1 MSEIKPSL
9 QDVLTQN
16 RAEEIGYDV
25 WRRFVVPPFYN
36 RLDLKTARKPRIIIG
51 GRGCGKT
58 MLLRYLSH
66 QSMFSPD
73 RMNIPND
80 SLSHIG
86 LYWRADT
93 QFCNSMML
101 RGIHDDIWHSAFN
114 HFAALAIGLE
124 VLNSLA
130 SIAKN
135 KFESFNE
142 KDIERID
149 FTRLQAFDKTL
160 PLSAKELYKKIED
173 LLWEFQTWVSN
184 VRKKEEPQF
193 MPGRNFVLAMI
204 SIIQT
209 QVSVLSGTTFFVYFD
224 EYENLCE
231 YQKRII
237 NTWLKH
243 SEVPLIFNIAMKKNS
258 FDIKQTVGPESLS
271 DIHDYREHDLEA
283 YMLDYNFPLFAAE
296 ILFLQ
301 LSFINICDL
310 PINIDDLRNPDKL
323 VDRRKK
329 EYVEKVLS
337 YAQKLFPD
345 VAQKDIARAVF
356 KDKVLSKK
364 LEKRIKQ
371 ALDYRGSRIEVNRFF
386 RKELPE
392 ASIVSVALLYRN
404 RLKSEEIAN
413 EMDRLSQ
420 GDDNRFTGRT
430 GWIHNNFI
438 GCLLPLYAPY
448 SQACPFYAGF
458 RTFCSLSRGNVRH
471 LLELCHTSLQIAN
484 KEYNNLNLP
493 VDVNK
498 QAEAAGKAS
507 AHFLG
512 EVRSFGP
519 LGNQLYTFVF
529 RLGSLF
535 ELAQRRLTQSEPEV
549 SHFSIRRG
557 DGEWT
562 DQDQKFLSE
571 AVKWSVLFENIE
583 DTKKKDINQPQSVEY
598 ILNPIYAPYFH
609 ISYRKKRKLDLFT
622 GDVICLIKGSLDEY
636 SQLMRLYTQNWL
648 VESSIVAPSLFSR
661 LEEECD
667 EDPDAGK

>member
-9 QDVLTQN
+9 QDIFTQN
-16 RAEEIGYDV
+16 RTEEIGYDV
-25 WRRFVVPPFYN
+25 WRHFVVPPFYN
-36 RLDLKTARKPRIIIG
+36 CLDLKTARKPRIIIG

-66 QSMFSPD
+66 QSMFSPH
-73 RMNIPND
+73 RTNIPIE

-93 QFCNSMML
+93 QFCNSMMF
-101 RGIHDDIWHSAFN
+101 RGVRSDIWHSAFD

-124 VLNSLA
+124 VLNSLD
-130 SIAKN
+130 SIAKSR
-135 KFESFNE
+135 FELFNE
-142 KDIERID
+142 KDIESID

-160 PLSAKELYKKIED
+160 PPTRNNLYTRIED
-173 LLWEFQTWVSN
+173 LLWEFQAWVSN

-193 MPGRNFVLAMI
+193 LPGRNFVLALI

-209 QVSVLSGTTFFVYFD
+209 QVSILSKTTFFVYFD

-231 YQKRII
+231 YQKTII

-243 SEVPLIFNIAMKKNS
+243 SEIPLIFNIAMKRNS
-258 FDIKQTVGPESLS
+258 FDIRQTVGTESLS
-271 DIHDYREHDLEA
+271 DIHDYRVHDLED
-283 YMLDYNFPLFAAE
+283 YMFDGNFPLFAAE

-301 LSFINICDL
+301 LSIKNVRDL
-310 PINIDDLRNPDKL
+310 PIDADDLRNPDKL
-323 VDRRKK
+323 DDRCNGK
-329 EYVEKVLS
+329 YIEKVLS
-337 YAQKLFPD
+337 HAQNLFPD
-345 VAQKDIARAVF
+345 VTQKDLAQAVF
-356 KDKVLSKK
+356 EDRVLSKK
-364 LEKRIKQ
+364 LENRIKQ
-371 ALDYRGSRIEVNRFF
+371 ALDYRWSKIGVSRFF
-386 RKELPE
+386 RKDLPE
-392 ASIVSVALLYRN
+392 ASIVSVALLYRW
-404 RLKSEEIAN
+404 RLKPEEIAN
-413 EMDRLSQ
+413 EMDQLAK
-420 GDDNRFTGRT
+420 GEDNRFTGRT
-430 GWIHNNFI
+430 DWIHNNFI
-438 GCLLPLYAPY
+438 GCFLPLYAPY

-458 RTFCSLSRGNVRH
+458 RTFCSLSRGNIRH
-471 LLELCHTSLQIAN
+471 LLELCHTTFQITN

-493 VDVNK
+493 FDVNK

-507 AHFLG
+507 THFLG

-562 DQDQKFLSE
+562 DQDQKFLNE
-571 AVKWSVLFENIE
+571 AVKWSVLFEHIE
-583 DTKKKDINQPQSVEY
+583 DTKKKGIHQPQTSEY

-609 ISYRKKRKLDLFT
+609 ISYRKKRKLDLST

-636 SQLMRLYTQNWL
+636 SRLLSCYTQKWL
-648 VESSIVAPSLFSR
+648 NEPGIFTPSLFSH
-661 LEEECD
+661 LKEECD
-667 EDPDAGK
+667 ANPDAGK